1 MNQLRQENA
10 SAGQRNED
18 LQSKLSLTEVKLTQ
32 ATQQIDAVT
41 SSYQICSTDLS
52 ELRKLVIKTVKEI
65 CNSKLSGSEQQPL
78 DAVPNIIRE
87 METILNKFNNASAI
101 NYVASTE
108 GLQNVMYLGYV
119 FIKLYDQCDVIYKT
133 TTAIETG
140 QGKLITLKT

>member
-1 MNQLRQENA
+1 MQT
-10 SAGQRNED
+10 
-18 LQSKLSLTEVKLTQ
+18 KLSLTEVKLTQ

-108 GLQNVMYLGYV
+108 GLQNVMYLSYV

>member
-1 MNQLRQENA
+1 VNQLRQENA

>member
-101 NYVASTE
+101 NYVVSTE

>member
-1 MNQLRQENA
+1 MNQLRQEKA

>member
-140 QGKLITLKT
+140 QGKG